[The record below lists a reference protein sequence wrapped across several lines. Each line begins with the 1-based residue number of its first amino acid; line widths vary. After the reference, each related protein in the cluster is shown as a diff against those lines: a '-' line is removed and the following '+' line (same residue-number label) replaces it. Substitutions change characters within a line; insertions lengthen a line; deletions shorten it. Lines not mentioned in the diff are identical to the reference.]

1 MRAMPCKNS
10 AYKLLHDGCVA
21 LSQVEVNGIRID
33 TDYLNK
39 AIEET
44 SDKIKDLTD
53 KLKRK
58 EIYKIWQR
66 TYGSKTN
73 LGSREQLGR
82 VLFDVMKYKCSYR
95 TEKTQ
100 RPKADDEALKS
111 TGLRFVD
118 RYLRLERLKKARS
131 TYLRNILRET
141 TNGFLHPNFPLHL
154 TQSYRSSSDHP
165 NFQNVPIKDPEIA
178 KLIRRAFIARKD
190 CQIVEIDFKGAE
202 ICNGVCYHHDP
213 QMIKYIKN
221 PKLDMHRDMAA
232 EIYML
237 KKNQVTY
244 WMRDAGKNRF
254 VFPEFYGDW
263 YKSRAVSLW
272 KAIEELNLVVEDTG
286 YDLYSH
292 LETMGI
298 YERGDCI
305 YDEEP
310 KEGTFEKHLQE
321 IEHDFWNRRFK
332 VYNQWKKDWWE
343 AYQENG
349 YFRTLTGF
357 IIEGNL
363 NRKQAINYPI
373 QGSAFHWL
381 LWSLIRIQKLMSKY
395 KMKSLIVGQIHDS
408 IVGDIYKK
416 EKKDYLNIVKQVIYE
431 DIRKHW
437 KWIIVPLTVEASVAP
452 VDGSWY
458 EKKEIQI

>member
-1 MRAMPCKNS
+1 
-10 AYKLLHDGCVA
+10 
-21 LSQVEVNGIRID
+21 
-33 TDYLNK
+33 
-39 AIEET
+39 
-44 SDKIKDLTD
+44 
-53 KLKRK
+53 LK
-58 EIYKIWQR
+58 
-66 TYGSKTN
+66 
-73 LGSREQLGR
+73 
-82 VLFDVMKYKCSYR
+82 
-95 TEKTQ
+95 
-100 RPKADDEALKS
+100 
-111 TGLRFVD
+111 FVD

-202 ICNGVCYHHDP
+202 ICNGACYHHDP

-332 VYNQWKKDWWE
+332 IYNQWKKDWWE
-343 AYQENG
+343 AYQESG

-357 IIEGNL
+357 VIEGNL

-408 IVGDIYKK
+408 VVGDIYKK

-452 VDGSWY
+452 VGGSWY